1 MIQELVLLRGGLGDY
16 RRPQSAGTG
25 GLGTEVY
32 RMKEH
37 FPGRQVEEGCLWQ
50 AGFYTLKGIGAFGIL
65 AVIPCFRGA
74 VDHWGLWER
83 ETLAAR
89 GQPG

>member
-1 MIQELVLLRGGLGDY
+1 
-16 RRPQSAGTG
+16 
-25 GLGTEVY
+25 
-32 RMKEH
+32 MKEH

-89 GQPG
+89 GQPGQEAQWASHPRPHVNQLAIQRKRANLLLPFPH